1 MVLEDELSGV
11 WLEGEELDGDVLEGE
26 ELCGELLCDELSD
39 GEELD
44 GYELDGEVL
53 EGEVLEGE
61 VLWVELGLVADGEA
75 LVLPV
80 CELCDCELLVSG
92 VVGCDEPLLCA
103 TTHIEDSNRIAV
115 IR

>member
-1 MVLEDELSGV
+1 V
-11 WLEGEELDGDVLEGE
+11 LDGEV
-26 ELCGELLCDELSD
+26 
-39 GEELD
+39 
-44 GYELDGEVL
+44 LDGEVL

-61 VLWVELGLVADGEA
+61 VLWVELLLGLVADGEA

-92 VVGCDEPLLCA
+92 VVGCEEPLLCA
-103 TTHIEDSNRIAV
+103 TTHTEDSNRIAV